1 MKTMLSLSII
11 VLLIVSACEQGD
23 KISSPD
29 KLSGLGQVSFKYDY
43 LNTTPQY
50 YQSLMMTGNETELY
64 VYGAYSGFFV
74 YSLSAN
80 GWSKTF
86 FFPNDT
92 VGWRWDGAIGYLSG
106 KVYVI
111 ATPTHNVN
119 YDSFPKYYNVLEL
132 DPETGART
140 VLQELLPFRRWSYYP
155 AYGSYDEKIAVIFQN
170 LDSVYVFDSRN
181 KKGKFVAQNIL
192 KISDDNTLNHFYS
205 YGMNNEY
212 LYVYKSTTK
221 EFYRFSLQSYNW
233 EKIEINSQI
242 LSAIPTYTRGGMF
255 RGLFCLWG
263 SGLNVALVF
272 NTLTGKWVEASIDI
286 PNYDFIMNESSFF
299 ATSNALYVV
308 EVFSRNLWKITLV
321 DK

>member
-1 MKTMLSLSII
+1 MKAIVSLAII
-11 VLLIVSACEQGD
+11 VLLFVSACEPGD
-23 KISSPD
+23 RISSPD
-29 KLSGLGQVSFKYDY
+29 KLSGLKKVTFKYDY
-43 LNTTPQY
+43 LNSIPQY

-64 VYGAYSGFFV
+64 IYGAYGGFFV
-74 YSLSAN
+74 YDLSRN
-80 GWSKTF
+80 DWRSTF
-86 FFPNDT
+86 SSYSDT
-92 VGWRWDGAIGYLSG
+92 VSWRWDGAIGYLGG

-111 ATPTHNVN
+111 ATPSHNVN
-119 YDSFPKYYNVLEL
+119 IDSFPKYYNIIEA
-132 DPETGART
+132 DPITGSITA
-140 VLQELLPFRRWSYYP
+140 LPELLPFRTWDSYP
-155 AYGSYDEKIAVIFQN
+155 AYGSFNNKIAVIFPR
-170 LDSVYVFDSRN
+170 LDSVYVFDSIS

-192 KISDDNTLNHFYS
+192 KVSSNGYWHFYS

-212 LYVYKSTTK
+212 LYVYKTTTK

-242 LSAIPTYTRGGMF
+242 LSAMPTYTRGGMF

-263 SGLNVALVF
+263 SGLNVTLVF

-308 EVFSRNLWKITLV
+308 EVFSRNLWRITLV